1 MPAIDP
7 KISLAINL
15 IVAIAGAVLAYVAS
29 NGLPA
34 PIPAETSHLWQIWAQ
49 WIGGL
54 GVALVAAFNGY
65 LHAVSSDTSGP
76 LAK

>member
-15 IVAIAGAVLAYVAS
+15 IVAIAGAVLAYIAS

-34 PIPAETSHLWQIWAQ
+34 PIPAETSHLWQVWAQ

-54 GVALVAAFNGY
+54 GVSLVAAFNGY
-65 LHAVSSDTSGP
+65 LHAVSSDASGP

>member
-1 MPAIDP
+1 MLPIDP
-7 KISLAINL
+7 RFSVFINL
-15 IVAIAGAVLAYVAS
+15 VVAIAGAALAYVAS

-54 GVALVAAFNGY
+54 GIAIVAAFNGY
-65 LHAVSSDTSGP
+65 LHGVSSDKAGP
-76 LAK
+76 LAR